1 MIVSLFALLSDV
13 AQDLAVEV
21 IRAVARVGVDAEVG
35 RLAGNTPDQSIA
47 NFFISCYNSV

>member
-13 AQDLAVEV
+13 AQDLADEV
-21 IRAVARVGVDAEVG
+21 IRAVARVGVDDEAG

-47 NFFISCYNSV
+47 YFFYFML